1 MSDFKSLRTVVFKS
15 TDPNSSLLQ
24 ENEAFRRSQGRTPSC
39 STPFPN
45 CSGIQATFVLFLHWV
60 PQLTIY

>member
-24 ENEAFRRSQGRTPSC
+24 ENEAFRRSQGRTPREGLLSPTAVGSKPLLSC
-39 STPFPN
+39 FYT
-45 CSGIQATFVLFLHWV
+45 GFLS
-60 PQLTIY
+60 